1 VIILDTNVLSALTLD
16 VPDPTVAKWLDRC
29 PQISIWTTSVCL
41 FEMNFGLN
49 IMPEGKRRRDLG
61 QAIQILIE
69 DILENRIAAFDFTA
83 ALHAAEFSRKRRA
96 LGRPVEIRDVMIAGI
111 ASATG
116 ATLATR
122 NIRDFEHSGL
132 ELVNPWHA

>member
-1 VIILDTNVLSALTLD
+1 VIILDTNVLSALTAE
-16 VPDPTVAKWLDRC
+16 VSDPTVAKWLDRC
-29 PQISIWTTSVCL
+29 PRISIWTTSVCL
-41 FEMNFGLN
+41 FEMKFGLN
-49 IMPEGKRRRDLG
+49 IMPEGKRRRALG
-61 QAIQILIE
+61 QAIETLIE

-83 ALHAAEFSRKRRA
+83 AVHAAEFAGKRKA
-96 LGRPVEIRDVMIAGI
+96 LGRPVKIRDVMIAGV

-132 ELVNPWHA
+132 ELLNPWDA

>member
-1 VIILDTNVLSALTLD
+1 VIILDTNVLSALTAE

-29 PQISIWTTSVCL
+29 PRISIWTASVCL
-41 FEMNFGLN
+41 FEMKYGLN
-49 IMPEGKRRRDLG
+49 IMPEGKRRRALG
-61 QAIQILIE
+61 QAIQTLID

-83 ALHAAEFSRKRRA
+83 AVHAAEFSGKRKA
-96 LGRPVEIRDVMIAGI
+96 LGRPVEIRDVMIAGV
-111 ASATG
+111 ALSTG

-132 ELVNPWHA
+132 ELVNPWEA